1 MAKFILKRA
10 SEDSEIFNRGFV
22 ISPLNYGQELE
33 RSKAK
38 SLEDTDGQK
47 GRSSQFIKT
56 ESDDKPILN
65 EDSAV
70 SNPIGESNTGGM
82 EKTLRSEKIFYWS
95 KLLVKFFSDK
105 LFRQ

>member
-1 MAKFILKRA
+1 MKYTLRTATA
-10 SEDSEIFNRGFV
+10 DSPIFKRGFV
-22 ISPLNYGQELE
+22 ISPPNYGQELE

-47 GRSSQFIKT
+47 GRLSQFIKT

-70 SNPIGESNTGGM
+70 SNLITESNTSST
-82 EKTLRSEKIFYWS
+82 EKTSRSEKIFYWS

-105 LFRQ
+105 FF